1 MVMNYFREKNLF
13 FILFYYKEMVLD
25 YFQEE
30 KKNQILSLKIFY
42 MSDMCQILLHLIY
55 IYIYI
60 SFS

>member
-1 MVMNYFREKNLF
+1 MVMNYFREKILF

-25 YFQEE
+25 YCQEE

-55 IYIYI
+55 IYI
-60 SFS
+60 F